1 MEIKKG
7 VAVRMTIHNILY
19 EIYKHNKIYDD
30 ISIKKKIIK
39 NNEKD
44 ISLINNVCLNSMRYI
59 FHSKKIINLY
69 SKKKSKLHELI
80 LFNSAITQI
89 VFLEFKDY
97 AVINCTVEIA
107 KKLNI
112 YPGFVNALLKKIS
125 NDKSKLKLININFS
139 ELPYWFTE
147 KTKDLKSNEKI
158 SFLKNFYNQPDLHI
172 VFKNSKS
179 LNNFEEDILKTS
191 NVSGFIKKNIK
202 IDTIP
207 SFKNGDWWVQD
218 FSSSLPLINISNK
231 LLKNKII
238 DLCSAPGGKSFQ
250 VLSKGKKVILNDI
263 SKSRIDLLKTNLN
276 RLKFKTKITNQDVL
290 KINLNS
296 KFDFIILD
304 APCSAVGTIRRN
316 PEIFYRTGK
325 PNFQKLINLQEKLL
339 NKASLLLNKNGV
351 ILYMVC
357 SFIKS
362 ETIEQINKF
371 LLGNKN
377 FCLNEFY
384 IDDDNKYYNKFVNN
398 NLLITLPEKIKGFN
412 IDGYFAAYI
421 KKIS

>member
-1 MEIKKG
+1 M
-7 VAVRMTIHNILY
+7 
-19 EIYKHNKIYDD
+19 
-30 ISIKKKIIK
+30 
-39 NNEKD
+39 
-44 ISLINNVCLNSMRYI
+44 
-59 FHSKKIINLY
+59 
-69 SKKKSKLHELI
+69 
-80 LFNSAITQI
+80 
-89 VFLEFKDY
+89 
-97 AVINCTVEIA
+97 
-107 KKLNI
+107 
-112 YPGFVNALLKKIS
+112 
-125 NDKSKLKLININFS
+125 
-139 ELPYWFTE
+139 
-147 KTKDLKSNEKI
+147 
-158 SFLKNFYNQPDLHI
+158 
-172 VFKNSKS
+172 
-179 LNNFEEDILKTS
+179 
-191 NVSGFIKKNIK
+191 
-202 IDTIP
+202 
-207 SFKNGDWWVQD
+207 
-218 FSSSLPLINISNK
+218 
-231 LLKNKII
+231 
-238 DLCSAPGGKSFQ
+238 
-250 VLSKGKKVILNDI
+250 
-263 SKSRIDLLKTNLN
+263 LKTNLN

>member
-1 MEIKKG
+1 MFQ
-7 VAVRMTIHNILY
+7 V
-19 EIYKHNKIYDD
+19 
-30 ISIKKKIIK
+30 
-39 NNEKD
+39 
-44 ISLINNVCLNSMRYI
+44 
-59 FHSKKIINLY
+59 
-69 SKKKSKLHELI
+69 
-80 LFNSAITQI
+80 
-89 VFLEFKDY
+89 
-97 AVINCTVEIA
+97 
-107 KKLNI
+107 
-112 YPGFVNALLKKIS
+112 LL
-125 NDKSKLKLININFS
+125 
-139 ELPYWFTE
+139 
-147 KTKDLKSNEKI
+147 
-158 SFLKNFYNQPDLHI
+158 
-172 VFKNSKS
+172 
-179 LNNFEEDILKTS
+179 
-191 NVSGFIKKNIK
+191 KKNIK